1 MCVHMHACGGQR
13 LMLDVFLYC
22 SSPCFLRQAL
32 LLNLELSYLPRL
44 AGQQISRILLSPRC
58 QNWDYKHTSLVSR
71 ASVTSALWITIFPTL
86 LIYLW
91 SEVFHNV
98 QGTVKPTNAI
108 LSQLMGA
115 GPHFA
120 FPFWPGTHKWIKLA
134 CHWVLRICLITL
146 SHGRN

>member
-1 MCVHMHACGGQR
+1 MCA
-13 LMLDVFLYC
+13 YC
-22 SSPCFLRQAL
+22 VCMWRTEVNVRCLSL
-32 LLNLELSYLPRL
+32 LLLTLFLEAGSLAELSYLPRL
-44 AGQQISRILLSPRC
+44 TGQQISRILLSPRC

-120 FPFWPGTHKWIKLA
+120 FPFWPGTYETRGRAELRLSNTDIKLWFSGY
-134 CHWVLRICLITL
+134 HL
-146 SHGRN
+146 